1 MTVHKT
7 QKIRPQLSRLQ
18 RCFAYKK
25 RSTSVVRDERGFSL
39 IEIMVA
45 VSLFAVVM
53 TISVGS
59 LLSLIEANRKAQ
71 ALNSVINNLNF
82 ALENMS
88 RNIRVG
94 NTYHCSTST
103 SVPANLDT
111 TQDCSN
117 GGVLFAFEGNSGDTA
132 SPADQIVYRFINS
145 RIEKSI
151 DGGTTFVAITA
162 SEVTIDEMKFYTVGT
177 TRGDTSQPRVVMTIQ
192 GTAGISSRA
201 QTSFNL
207 QTTVSQRVL
216 DL

>member
-1 MTVHKT
+1 MFLNIQ
-7 QKIRPQLSRLQ
+7 QK
-18 RCFAYKK
+18 K
-25 RSTSVVRDERGFSL
+25 GFTL

-59 LLSLIEANRKAQ
+59 LLSLIDANRKAQ

-94 NTYHCSTST
+94 NTFHCTDT
-103 SVPANLDT
+103 TTVPANIDIP
-111 TQDCSN
+111 QDCAN
-117 GGVLFAFEGNSGDTA
+117 GGVLFAFESNSGDISDST
-132 SPADQIVYRFINS
+132 DQVVYRFINS

-151 DGGTTFVAITA
+151 NGGATFIPITA
-162 SEVTIDEMKFYTVGT
+162 SEVTINDMRFYTVGSA
-177 TRGDTSQPRVVMTIQ
+177 RGDALQPRVVMTIT
-192 GTAGISSRA
+192 GTAGVNAKASTDFS
-201 QTSFNL
+201 L
-207 QTTVSQRVL
+207 QTTISQRVL

>member
-1 MTVHKT
+1 MT
-7 QKIRPQLSRLQ
+7 LSSS
-18 RCFAYKK
+18 KK
-25 RSTSVVRDERGFSL
+25 GFSL

-94 NTYHCSTST
+94 STYYCSTST

-111 TQDCSN
+111 TKDCSN
-117 GGVLFAFEGNSGDTA
+117 GGVLFAFEGNKGDPKDST
-132 SPADQIVYRFINS
+132 DQIVYRFIGS
-145 RIEKSI
+145 RIEKSV
-151 DGGTTFVAITA
+151 DSGATFIAVTA
-162 SEVTIDEMKFYTVGT
+162 SEVTINEMKFYTVGS
-177 TRGDTSQPRVVMTIQ
+177 TRGDSSQPRVVMTIQ
-192 GTAGISSRA
+192 GTAGISSKSK
-201 QTSFNL
+201 TNFNL
-207 QTTVSQRVL
+207 QTTVSQRIL

>member
-1 MTVHKT
+1 MLFSSTK
-7 QKIRPQLSRLQ
+7 QKELY
-18 RCFAYKK
+18 CK
-25 RSTSVVRDERGFSL
+25 GFSL

-59 LLSLIEANRKAQ
+59 LLSLIDANRKAQ

-94 NTYHCSTST
+94 NTYHCDTST
-103 SVPANLDT
+103 SVPPNINT

-117 GGVLFAFEGNSGDTA
+117 GGVLFAFEGNGGDITD
-132 SPADQIVYRFINS
+132 STDQVVYRFIDS

-151 DGGTTFVAITA
+151 DGGATFIAITA
-162 SEVTIDEMKFYTVGT
+162 SEVTIDDMKFYTVGT

-192 GTAGISSRA
+192 GTAGVGSKTV
-201 QTSFNL
+201 TSFAL
-207 QTTVSQRVL
+207 QTTISQRVL